1 MRKILALSFALLI
14 SAVSVP
20 AVANWSDQVALAK
33 LANATEA
40 CQLAVQTAVAGECET
55 ASYLVSFR
63 PRNED
68 ALEHKFA
75 DAIEHQLPALGSL
88 AIVELNAAQL
98 IAMATNSGVLRIEAD
113 QEFSIATTQST
124 DTNRWG
130 LDRIDQPVLPLSGN
144 FTYSEDGLGARAYVL
159 DTGILATHI
168 EFSNAANR
176 VATGYSAVP
185 GAPSATDCNGHGTH
199 VAGLVGGSTV
209 GVAKRVTLVPVK
221 VIGTEAAPCSG
232 NGSLNQVIMG
242 LDWVVSDVNSSLAPA
257 VVNMS
262 IGGLPS
268 DVLDAEINR
277 LVAAGL
283 PIVVAAGNSAADAC
297 NTSPARASGAITVAS
312 SNITDGFSGFSNWGS
327 CVNIVAPGEQVFSA
341 IYNANVPAA
350 TNFFALAEG
359 TSAAAGFVSGVVAI
373 YLTKGYRTTADITS
387 AITTNAATVS
397 FTNPKPNT
405 TSLLLQSTNLFTANS
420 GLTRPAIAIR
430 SGSSFTDSPVTV
442 PPVTEEPAPGNGGGG
457 GGTLPPPEEPVVEP
471 EPTPVD
477 SSFNV
482 WTVRMRDASGNLTN
496 QAKMYAKN
504 PIGEGKV
511 QFYLNGSE
519 IAWIRA
525 VDETDPKL
533 RLVTEGPMAGIG
545 YLVRTVNLVGGKNAL
560 EIYVDGE
567 RLRRTAYTFIG

>member
-1 MRKILALSFALLI
+1 MRKILALAFALLI

-20 AVANWSDQVALAK
+20 AVADWSNDTALAK

-98 IAMATNSGVLRIEAD
+98 IAMATNSGVLRIEGD

-130 LDRIDQPVLPLSGN
+130 LDRIDQPALPLSGN
-144 FTYSEDGLGARAYVL
+144 YTYSEDGLGARAYVL

-221 VIGTEAAPCSG
+221 VIGSEADPCSDTG
-232 NGSLNQVIMG
+232 TLNQVIMG
-242 LDWVVSDVNSSLAPA
+242 LDWVVSDVNSNLAPA

-268 DVLDAEINR
+268 DVLDAEITR
-277 LVAAGL
+277 LVSAGL

-297 NTSPARASGAITVAS
+297 NTWTALYLGLQELKEDLMQHILLENEILFVQQQAKPAHGS
-312 SNITDGFSGFSNWGS
+312 DGQSCCGS
-327 CVNIVAPGEQVFSA
+327 CQ
-341 IYNANVPAA
+341 
-350 TNFFALAEG
+350 
-359 TSAAAGFVSGVVAI
+359 
-373 YLTKGYRTTADITS
+373 
-387 AITTNAATVS
+387 
-397 FTNPKPNT
+397 
-405 TSLLLQSTNLFTANS
+405 
-420 GLTRPAIAIR
+420 
-430 SGSSFTDSPVTV
+430 
-442 PPVTEEPAPGNGGGG
+442 
-457 GGTLPPPEEPVVEP
+457 
-471 EPTPVD
+471 
-477 SSFNV
+477 
-482 WTVRMRDASGNLTN
+482 
-496 QAKMYAKN
+496 
-504 PIGEGKV
+504 
-511 QFYLNGSE
+511 
-519 IAWIRA
+519 
-525 VDETDPKL
+525 
-533 RLVTEGPMAGIG
+533 
-545 YLVRTVNLVGGKNAL
+545 
-560 EIYVDGE
+560 
-567 RLRRTAYTFIG
+567 